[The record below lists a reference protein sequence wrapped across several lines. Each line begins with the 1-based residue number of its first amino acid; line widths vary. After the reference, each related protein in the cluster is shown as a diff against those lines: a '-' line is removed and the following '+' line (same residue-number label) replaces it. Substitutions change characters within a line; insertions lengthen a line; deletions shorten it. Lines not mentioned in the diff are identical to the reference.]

1 MYVAMN
7 VCNMCM
13 LCMYYD
19 ECYDKLMIHL
29 HIWLCHFMTDS
40 SRKGTLL
47 YLQFLYK
54 KMLHKIFHIYMI
66 HICYVLRVNLI
77 KNKLKSA

>member
-29 HIWLCHFMTDS
+29 HIWLCHFMTDF

-54 KMLHKIFHIYMI
+54 KVI
-66 HICYVLRVNLI
+66 
-77 KNKLKSA
+77 